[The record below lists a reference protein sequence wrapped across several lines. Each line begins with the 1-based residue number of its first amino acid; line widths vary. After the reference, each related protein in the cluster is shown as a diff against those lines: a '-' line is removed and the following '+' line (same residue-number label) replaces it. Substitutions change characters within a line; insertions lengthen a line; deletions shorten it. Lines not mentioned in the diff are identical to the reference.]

1 MALLNKHKT
10 NQFRASM
17 LMKWSRPGAGGS
29 ADTGGAGAVGGGGF
43 TPRTMAKKQA
53 ELKQCQADKK
63 ALLSELRDCDDQ
75 LEQIELEK
83 SRLAEAADE
92 DPDIGDALEELRE
105 QLNESKREKLAELQ
119 AVEQMERRL
128 TAELGLA
135 AANDGS
141 SGEPAVPTA
150 AASAVEGGGGAASL
164 DAATSQFV
172 KAAAGLWKKLEAS
185 AASPPTVS
193 LLS

>member
-105 QLNESKREKLAELQ
+105 QLNESKREKVRARPES
-119 AVEQMERRL
+119 
-128 TAELGLA
+128 
-135 AANDGS
+135 N
-141 SGEPAVPTA
+141 P
-150 AASAVEGGGGAASL
+150 
-164 DAATSQFV
+164 
-172 KAAAGLWKKLEAS
+172 
-185 AASPPTVS
+185 
-193 LLS
+193 

>member
-1 MALLNKHKT
+1 MEDAPP
-10 NQFRASM
+10 
-17 LMKWSRPGAGGS
+17 RPPTKRPSSTDS
-29 ADTGGAGAVGGGGF
+29 AA
-43 TPRTMAKKQA
+43 
-53 ELKQCQADKK
+53 CQ
-63 ALLSELRDCDDQ
+63 
-75 LEQIELEK
+75 
-83 SRLAEAADE
+83 
-92 DPDIGDALEELRE
+92 
-105 QLNESKREKLAELQ
+105 LAELQ

-150 AASAVEGGGGAASL
+150 AASAVDGGGGAASL

-185 AASPPTVS
+185 AASALRP
-193 LLS
+193 